1 MAISSTTFRRRQAVL
16 DVPLPL
22 DGAAGNQART
32 VHDGLRSAI
41 LDGRLA
47 AGLRLPSSRS
57 LADQLG
63 ISRNLVV
70 AAYEQLAGDGLI
82 DSRRGAGTYVASQLP
97 APRADAE
104 ASTFEADP
112 PPRRPFAVGRTRS
125 DPVLL
130 RRLAA
135 ITRRRIAMATEAD
148 LAYGDPRGSRA
159 LREQVALH
167 LAASRGVRR
176 DPSCI
181 LIVSGTQSG
190 LRLCADAL
198 LPPAASVWMEDP
210 GYPVSRRTLAAMGL
224 RIVPVPVDADGL
236 DVAAGRRR
244 HAAASAAY
252 VTPSHQFPTGVTM
265 SMQRR
270 VMLLDWARARNAWIF
285 EDDYDSEFRYDGPPL
300 TALAGIDGSD
310 RVIYGGTFSKTL
322 FPGLRIAYLALP
334 PAAVAPIVTARAT
347 YDRCPPVLLEG
358 ALAELM
364 AEGALAKHTRRMRN
378 HYRVA
383 REAVAEAL
391 AKAAGDALRL
401 VVPQQG
407 LHLVAYL
414 PPGLPRGAADRIRR
428 AARIE
433 AWLLS
438 ETRVSQRGLDGFV
451 LGFSGHDIPALV
463 AASVRLGRAARN
475 HLRTSP

>member
-1 MAISSTTFRRRQAVL
+1 MTISPTTSRRQQVL
-16 DVPLPL
+16 DVPLL
-22 DGAAGNQART
+22 LHRATGNQAQR

-41 LDGRLA
+41 LDGRLT
-47 AGLRLPSSRS
+47 AGLRLPSSRA

-63 ISRNLVV
+63 ISRNIVV

-82 DSRRGAGTYVASQLP
+82 DTRRGAGTYVTSLLP
-97 APRADAE
+97 APRRQPE
-104 ASTFEADP
+104 ASTFEAEP
-112 PPRRPFAVGRTRS
+112 PPRHPFAVGRTRS

-130 RRLAA
+130 RRFAA
-135 ITRRRIAMATEAD
+135 ITRRRIAMATESD
-148 LAYGDPRGSRA
+148 LAYGDPRGSKA
-159 LREQVALH
+159 LREQVSLH

-198 LPPAASVWMEDP
+198 LSPGDSVWMEDP

-224 RIVPVPVDADGL
+224 RIVPVPVDAGGL

-244 HAAASAAY
+244 HEAASAAY

-310 RVIYGGTFSKTL
+310 RVIYCGTFSKTL

-334 PAAVAPIVTARAT
+334 PAAVARVVAARAT

-364 AEGALAKHTRRMRN
+364 AEGALAAHTRRMRN
-378 HYRVA
+378 HYRAA
-383 REAVAEAL
+383 REAVGEAL
-391 AKAAGDALRL
+391 AAAAGDALRL
-401 VVPQQG
+401 VVPPQG

-414 PPGLPRGAADRIRR
+414 PPGLARDAASRIRA

-438 ETRVSQRGLDGFV
+438 ETRLSQRGPDGFV
-451 LGFSGHDIPALV
+451 LGFSGHETSALI
-463 AASVRLGRAARN
+463 AASARLGRAARD
-475 HLRTSP
+475 HVRTSS